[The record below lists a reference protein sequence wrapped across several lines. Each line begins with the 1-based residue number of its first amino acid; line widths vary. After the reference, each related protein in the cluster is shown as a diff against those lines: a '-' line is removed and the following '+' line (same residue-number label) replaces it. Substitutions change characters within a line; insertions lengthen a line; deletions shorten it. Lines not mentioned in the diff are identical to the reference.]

1 MDIREKA
8 VMASQMEKLCA
19 TINKEW
25 KEDIASRGVRRIE
38 TKKIPFTSARLNY
51 CLYGGLP
58 RNCLIEFAGE
68 EGSGKTTTSLD
79 VCKQAQKLFMEEW
92 QTEVDTTQDAT
103 RKKYLEARGP
113 KKILYVDCENT
124 LDEDWARLLGV
135 DVDDMFI
142 IKPQTQAAEV
152 IFQMIKDA
160 ILTDEIGLVILDSLG
175 VMISQQAF
183 DKDLTEKT
191 FGGISAPLT
200 LFSKE
205 AVMLCRK
212 YDCTLIGINQLRD
225 DMSGFGRKVTTGGRG
240 WKHNCSVRIFFD
252 KGDFVDEAG
261 NRVNKSFDSPAGNK
275 VVFSIAK
282 TKVCKPDRK
291 TGMYTLMYDYGIDE
305 IIDLVEVAIKL
316 GVIIKSGA
324 WFTFCDIDTGEII
337 TDEEGKEI
345 KIQGQANVNQYLY
358 DNEDLYDEIVSIVNS
373 KL

>member
-1 MDIREKA
+1 M
-8 VMASQMEKLCA
+8 SQMEKLCA

-25 KEDIASRGVRRIE
+25 KEDIATRGVRRIE
-38 TKKIPFTSARLNY
+38 TKKIPFTSARMNY

-68 EGSGKTTTSLD
+68 EGSGKTTTALD
-79 VCKQAQKLFMEEW
+79 ICKQSQILFKEEW
-92 QTEVDTTQDAT
+92 QTELETADAT
-103 RKKYLEARGP
+103 RKKYLEARGE

-142 IKPQTQAAEV
+142 IKPQTQAAES

-261 NRVNKSFDSPAGNK
+261 NKVNKSFDAPAGNK

-305 IIDLVEVAIKL
+305 IIDLVEVAIRL
-316 GVIIKSGA
+316 GVIIKSGG
-324 WFTFCDIDTGEII
+324 WFSFCDIETGEII
-337 TDEEGKEI
+337 ADETGKEI

-358 DNEDLYDEIVSIVNS
+358 DNEEFYQEIVNLVNS

>member
-1 MDIREKA
+1 MAEKSKLDA
-8 VMASQMEKLCA
+8 LCA
-19 TINKEW
+19 SINKEW
-25 KEDIASRGVRRIE
+25 KEDIASRGVRRVE

-68 EGSGKTTTSLD
+68 EGSGKTTTALD
-79 VCKQAQKLFMEEW
+79 ICKQAQTLFAEEW
-92 QTEVDTTQDAT
+92 QNEVETTTDAT
-103 RKKYLEARGP
+103 RKKYLEARGE

-124 LDEDWARLLGV
+124 LDEDWAVKLGV
-135 DVDDMFI
+135 NVDDMYI
-142 IKPQTQAAEV
+142 IKPQTQAAES

-160 ILTDEIGLVILDSLG
+160 ILTDEVGLVIIDSLG

-240 WKHNCSVRIFFD
+240 WKHNVSVRIFFD
-252 KGDFVDEAG
+252 KGDFVDECG
-261 NRVNKSFDSPAGNK
+261 NKVNKSYDAPAGNK

-291 TGMYTLMYDYGIDE
+291 TGMYTLMYEYGIDE
-305 IIDLVEVAIKL
+305 IIDLVEVGIKM
-316 GVIIKSGA
+316 GVVVKSGA
-324 WFTFCDIDTGEII
+324 WFNFCDIDTGEII

-358 DNEDLYDEIVSIVNS
+358 DNEWLLEEITKIVNS
-373 KL
+373 KLF

>member
-1 MDIREKA
+1 M
-8 VMASQMEKLCA
+8 SQMEKLCA

-25 KEDIASRGVRRIE
+25 KEDIATRGVRRIE
-38 TKKIPFTSARLNY
+38 TKKIPFTSARMNY

-68 EGSGKTTTSLD
+68 EGSGKTTTALD
-79 VCKQAQKLFMEEW
+79 ICKQSQILFKEEW
-92 QTEVDTTQDAT
+92 QTELETADAT
-103 RKKYLEARGP
+103 RKKYLEARGE

-142 IKPQTQAAEV
+142 IKPQTQAAES

-261 NRVNKSFDSPAGNK
+261 NKVNKSFDAPAGNK

-305 IIDLVEVAIKL
+305 IIDLVEVAIRL
-316 GVIIKSGA
+316 GVIVKSGG
-324 WFTFCDIDTGEII
+324 WFSFCDVETGEII
-337 TDEEGKEI
+337 TDETGKEI

-358 DNEDLYDEIVSIVNS
+358 DNEDFHQEIVDIVNS

>member
-1 MDIREKA
+1 MAEKSKLDA
-8 VMASQMEKLCA
+8 LCA
-19 TINKEW
+19 AINKEW
-25 KEDIASRGVRRIE
+25 KEDIASRGVRRVE

-79 VCKQAQKLFMEEW
+79 ICKQAQILFREEW
-92 QTEVDTTQDAT
+92 LDEKENTSDQS
-103 RKKYLEARGP
+103 RKKYLEARGE

-135 DVDDMFI
+135 DVDSMYI
-142 IKPQTQAAEV
+142 IKPQTQAAES

-160 ILTDEIGLVILDSLG
+160 ILTDEVGLVVLDSLG

-191 FGGISAPLT
+191 YGGISAPLT

-261 NRVNKSFDSPAGNK
+261 NRVNKSCDSPAGNK
-275 VVFSIAK
+275 VLFSIAK

-305 IIDLVEVAIKL
+305 IIDLAEVAIKL
-316 GVIIKSGA
+316 GVINKSGA
-324 WFTFCDIDTGEII
+324 WFTFCDIETGEII

-345 KIQGQANVNQYLY
+345 KIQGQANVHQYLY
-358 DNEDLYDEIVSIVNS
+358 DNEEFCKEITDLVTS

>member
-1 MDIREKA
+1 MAEKSKLDA
-8 VMASQMEKLCA
+8 LCA
-19 TINKEW
+19 AINKEW
-25 KEDIASRGVRRIE
+25 KEDIASRGVRRVE

-79 VCKQAQKLFMEEW
+79 ICKQAQILFREEW
-92 QTEVDTTQDAT
+92 LDEKENTSDQS
-103 RKKYLEARGP
+103 RKKYLESRGE

-135 DVDDMFI
+135 DVDNMYI
-142 IKPQTQAAEV
+142 IKPQTQAAES

-160 ILTDEIGLVILDSLG
+160 ILTDEVGLVILDSLG

-191 FGGISAPLT
+191 YGGISAPLT

-252 KGDFVDEAG
+252 KGDFVDETG
-261 NRVNKSFDSPAGNK
+261 TKVNKSCDSPAGNK
-275 VVFSIAK
+275 VLFSIAK

-305 IIDLVEVAIKL
+305 IIDLTEVAIKL
-316 GVIIKSGA
+316 GVINKSGA
-324 WFTFCDIDTGEII
+324 WFTFCDVETGEII

-345 KIQGQANVNQYLY
+345 KIQGQANVHQYLY
-358 DNEDLYDEIVSIVNS
+358 DNEEFCKEITDLVSS
-373 KL
+373 QL

>member
-1 MDIREKA
+1 
-8 VMASQMEKLCA
+8 MASQMEKLCA

-25 KEDIASRGVRRIE
+25 KEDIASRGVRRVE
-38 TKKIPFTSARLNY
+38 TRKIPFTSARLNY

-68 EGSGKTTTSLD
+68 EGSGKTTTALD
-79 VCKQAQKLFMEEW
+79 ICKQAQILFKQEW
-92 QTEVDTTQDAT
+92 EDELSTTTDAT
-103 RKKYLEARGP
+103 RKKYLDARGE
-113 KKILYVDCENT
+113 KKVLYVDCENT

-135 DVDDMFI
+135 NIDDMFI

-160 ILTDEIGLVILDSLG
+160 MLTDEIGLVILDSLG

-261 NRVNKSFDSPAGNK
+261 NKVNKSFDAPAGNK

-305 IIDLVEVAIKL
+305 IIDLVEVAIRV
-316 GVIIKSGA
+316 GVIIKSGG
-324 WFTFCDIDTGEII
+324 WFSFCDIRTGEVI

-358 DNEDLYDEIVSIVNS
+358 DQEEFYNEIVEIVSTVI
-373 KL
+373 